1 MHFMRLIWQVTSVL
15 NIGEN
20 MDKTELTPN
29 TIILG
34 ERNYEAALDTVIA
47 HAENELLIFDQDFE
61 RGDYA
66 SLKRFELLFEFLSKN
81 NLSKLTIILQN
92 TEHFIQHCP
101 RLFELLKLYSHKMVV
116 YETNDNAKVAR
127 DCFVIADK
135 RHYLRRFHI
144 DQARFKYAF
153 DDVEECANL
162 SMRFDEL
169 LDETAEAVSATKLGL

>member
-1 MHFMRLIWQVTSVL
+1 
-15 NIGEN
+15 

-29 TIILG
+29 TIIFG
-34 ERNYEAALDTVIA
+34 ERNYETALDIVIA
-47 HAENELLIFDQDFE
+47 CAENELLIFDQYFE
-61 RGDYA
+61 CGDYA
-66 SLKRFELLFEFLSKN
+66 SLNRFERLLAFLSKN

-92 TEHFIQHCP
+92 TQHFIHHCP
-101 RLFELLKLYSHKMVV
+101 RLFELLKLYSDKMVV
-116 YETNDNAKVAR
+116 FETNDIAKVAK

-162 SMRFDEL
+162 TMRFDEL